1 MIKVLSFLSNED
13 CFAGHGLSTTDLC
26 DVVFAAATDYAILF
40 RRSSHKL
47 FFQCQNLV
55 FQKWKLL

>member
-1 MIKVLSFLSNED
+1 MKIASRATQEGL
-13 CFAGHGLSTTDLC
+13 AGHGLSTTDLC